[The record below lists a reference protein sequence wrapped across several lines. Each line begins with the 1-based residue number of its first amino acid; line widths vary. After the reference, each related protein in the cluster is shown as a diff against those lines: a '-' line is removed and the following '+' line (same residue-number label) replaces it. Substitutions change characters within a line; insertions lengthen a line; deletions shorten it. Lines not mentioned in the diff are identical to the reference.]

1 MTTRLSLRTALRLQL
16 EDATPTP
23 LWDDATLNEALTEAM
38 GRYGARVPIERRL
51 SVAIPASATTVVV
64 ATPLSTRQVIRVLDA
79 RGEPVPR
86 AWGHAQ
92 RGGDGQAWRWWGG
105 SLVLALPLGSA
116 QTWTIEYLGPRPL
129 PSNDITAVEIDPGDD
144 DIVVGLAASAALTRR
159 AVEDAKRGLNGQP
172 IALLAAAIEAD
183 AGERLR
189 TRARR
194 ATGGWLTG

>member
-1 MTTRLSLRTALRLQL
+1 MTTRLSLRTALRLRL
-16 EDATPTP
+16 EDTSAAP
-23 LWDDATLNEALTEAM
+23 LWDDATLNQALAEAM

-51 SVAIPASATTVVV
+51 TVAIPAAATTVAV

-79 RGEPVPR
+79 RGESVPR
-86 AWGHAQ
+86 AWGSPP

-116 QTWTIEYLGPRPL
+116 QTWTIEHLGPRPL
-129 PSNDITAVEIDPGDD
+129 PADDTTAGEIEPGDED
-144 DIVVGLAASAALTRR
+144 LVVGLAASAALTRR

-172 IALLAAAIEAD
+172 VALVAAMIEAES
-183 AGERLR
+183 GERLR

-194 ATGGWLTG
+194 ASGGWLAG